1 MASRRFVADFE
12 DDDGWVKV
20 QFIPTMRFILYVRCL
35 TLPVT
40 LRLITYLIDLA
51 SLPADLYSD
60 AFELLGKILAL
71 VRPLLPRFLRPLWNS
86 VVAKVELTPADYR
99 QVQQFLLELA
109 RDLLG
114 SSQASNRSPC
124 LPPWSPRVYDLLPVG
139 SSRLQPR
146 GNNSR
151 EREKKKYG

>member
-1 MASRRFVADFE
+1 MASRRSVADFE

-20 QFIPTMRFILYVRCL
+20 QFIPTMRFILYVRCF
-35 TLPVT
+35 TLPIT
-40 LRLITYLIDLA
+40 LRLISYLIDLA
-51 SLPADLYSD
+51 SLPADSYSD

-114 SSQASNRSPC
+114 SSQASNRIRE
-124 LPPWSPRVYDLLPVG
+124 LHDLL
-139 SSRLQPR
+139 RD
-146 GNNSR
+146 
-151 EREKKKYG
+151 